1 MVGVFEIFG
10 LKNDGVKRPQMR
22 GRNSSSSSSKTM
34 YLHAPEYR
42 EPVSSASRKSS
53 VTSVN
58 ISDTGTNGDVNMI
71 DLSKISSEDFE
82 RLYKNMKKG
91 EPSNRVNF

>member
-1 MVGVFEIFG
+1 MVGVLEILG
-10 LKNDGVKRPQMR
+10 IKNDNVKRPQMR
-22 GRNSSSSSSKTM
+22 GHNSSGNSSKTM

-42 EPVSSASRKSS
+42 EPVSIASRKSS
-53 VTSVN
+53 VTSVAT
-58 ISDTGTNGDVNMI
+58 SDSGANGDANLI

-82 RLYKNMKKG
+82 KLYKNMKKG